1 VTKRTRGAFTNP
13 DLEDHLKAL
22 GVTQVVLAGIATSSG
37 VESTARQAY
46 ELGFNVT
53 LAIDAMTDGSAES
66 HEYSLKRIF
75 PKLGETGSTQEVVE
89 WLDNTFPTAPARL
102 TKDRTVALPQ
112 HPISTICT

>member
-13 DLEDHLKAL
+13 DLEEHLKAL

-37 VESTARQAY
+37 VESAARQAY

-53 LAIDAMTDGSAES
+53 LAIDAMTDGS
-66 HEYSLKRIF
+66 
-75 PKLGETGSTQEVVE
+75 GETGSTQEVVE